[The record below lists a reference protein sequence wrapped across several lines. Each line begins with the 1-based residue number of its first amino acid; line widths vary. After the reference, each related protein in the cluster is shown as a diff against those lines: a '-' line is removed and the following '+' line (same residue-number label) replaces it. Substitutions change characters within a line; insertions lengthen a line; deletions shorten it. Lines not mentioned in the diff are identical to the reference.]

1 MNKNKAIIAYKKAAL
16 ILERQPRLSGKKH
29 HVGEVNKMMQPERQ
43 GWHKFINRVM
53 ASK

>member
-16 ILERQPRLSGKKH
+16 ILELQPRRPAKKH
-29 HVGEVNKMMQPERQ
+29 HVGDVNKMMQPEPR
-43 GWHKFINRVM
+43 GWHKFINKVM